1 MGENYETSIKLM
13 KKALNFSI
21 YLLYFSTPFE
31 SVAIIPGFSVV
42 KLVTLIFLLLSLYRF
57 INSPINNYPF
67 VRFISYYTIFAMI
80 STLWSMDIE
89 TTALSSF
96 GTLFP
101 SFIVT
106 VFLINSIDKKEQIIN
121 ILKSYSIGC
130 IVISLYALYLYFTE
144 FRFLLYGD
152 ARVTVLG
159 QDQNELSFLFNF
171 GIICLLYFFQFEKVT
186 IKLKLIILISIF
198 VIIFAILSTGS
209 RTGFII
215 LLFTGLVFIVIN
227 FKGSKIFVFVPTVIG
242 LSIYLF
248 FSLPEYIYTRLFET
262 SSMIESGNLNDRE
275 YIWKTAFNAFID
287 SGKLLFGIGH
297 NAFKNL
303 MYNTVGIRSAGH
315 NTYLITLIELG
326 LIGFVLYIRILFY
339 LARKVL
345 ILVKRDS
352 LFFSLLLIPLL
363 LSMFTL
369 GLQNRRWLILIGII
383 IIKLVDFGNS
393 KAKRILN

>member
-1 MGENYETSIKLM
+1 
-13 KKALNFSI
+13 
-21 YLLYFSTPFE
+21 
-31 SVAIIPGFSVV
+31 
-42 KLVTLIFLLLSLYRF
+42 
-57 INSPINNYPF
+57 
-67 VRFISYYTIFAMI
+67 
-80 STLWSMDIE
+80 
-89 TTALSSF
+89 
-96 GTLFP
+96 
-101 SFIVT
+101 
-106 VFLINSIDKKEQIIN
+106 
-121 ILKSYSIGC
+121 
-130 IVISLYALYLYFTE
+130 
-144 FRFLLYGD
+144 
-152 ARVTVLG
+152 
-159 QDQNELSFLFNF
+159 
-171 GIICLLYFFQFEKVT
+171 
-186 IKLKLIILISIF
+186 
-198 VIIFAILSTGS
+198 
-209 RTGFII
+209 
-215 LLFTGLVFIVIN
+215 
-227 FKGSKIFVFVPTVIG
+227 
-242 LSIYLF
+242 
-248 FSLPEYIYTRLFET
+248 
-262 SSMIESGNLNDRE
+262 MIESGNLNDRE